1 MSTVVTTHR
10 RFSDPLAMAAA
21 VVVIVGG
28 TTLIGVAVNDD
39 SSTKPS
45 APTAPAQ
52 LAPNPASRIG
62 LGDFQQKSAGD
73 RPVSG
78 PHQGRGQLSQP

>member
-1 MSTVVTTHR
+1 MSTVATTHR
-10 RFSDPLAMAAA
+10 RFSDPFTMAAA

-28 TTLIGVAVNDD
+28 TTLIGISVNHD
-39 SSTKPS
+39 SPTTPS
-45 APTAPAQ
+45 APAASAQ

-73 RPVSG
+73 G
-78 PHQGRGQLSQP
+78 PASSPRRGGTQLSQP